1 MDEVSQFFWAMVDA
15 TQAALIGLNLVPAIV
30 LAVVLGLAAGGRYYW
45 LKALGAVVLALPVAA
60 LWPQVYG
67 MSPIWPD
74 LTQIEAEIQ
83 VGVQFGLAW
92 AIILAL
98 GAVKHIAAH
107 ATVRK
112 PVKA

>member
-1 MDEVSQFFWAMVDA
+1 MDEVTQFFWAMVDA

-30 LAVVLGLAAGGRYYW
+30 LAMIAGLAAGGRYYW
-45 LKALGAVVLALPVAA
+45 LKAVGAVALAVPAAA

-83 VGVQFGLAW
+83 VGVQFVIAW

-98 GAVKHIAAH
+98 GAVKHAAAH
-107 ATVRK
+107 ATTRR
-112 PVKA
+112 PAKA